1 MSSRNDGN
9 GSGSG
14 RGSTGSIEGDHILRK
29 LEGNGGG
36 ASQRPAQQKGTAPTG
51 TGTGNGGVTAALA
64 GELRAS
70 AARASGGATRPN
82 ELKLPTVKAPSLD
95 NIQVSVPQDTDITQ
109 EELLMRFHEMVRSR
123 SKTRERAPGE
133 PVQMGDTVVLDTLGY
148 AEGRLIPFS
157 ARSGLELEMAPSD
170 LLPGLC
176 EGLVGTPVG
185 GGQEVEVTLPDTYPV
200 EHLRGVRATFL
211 VDVVAAREVTMPVDA
226 ESDAF
231 VRSLGRGTTLE
242 SVMESIADEIAD
254 ERADD
259 MWLEAQERV
268 LDELVLR
275 TEVELTVEMV
285 DEEIRQA
292 WSATEARLLAQKDF
306 APDELQEAL
315 DGWLEDPNT
324 RLEAE
329 RRLRIAFALKAIIER
344 DRLQLSPEKL
354 NEVLEE
360 AVVPFGLSVDEAR
373 RALANPS
380 LAEGIRNSALQVV
393 AVRHVMSKAQLQ
405 FEGVPGVFSGNGKQ
419 LR

>member
-1 MSSRNDGN
+1 
-9 GSGSG
+9 
-14 RGSTGSIEGDHILRK
+14 
-29 LEGNGGG
+29 
-36 ASQRPAQQKGTAPTG
+36 
-51 TGTGNGGVTAALA
+51 
-64 GELRAS
+64 
-70 AARASGGATRPN
+70 
-82 ELKLPTVKAPSLD
+82 
-95 NIQVSVPQDTDITQ
+95 
-109 EELLMRFHEMVRSR
+109 
-123 SKTRERAPGE
+123 
-133 PVQMGDTVVLDTLGY
+133 
-148 AEGRLIPFS
+148 
-157 ARSGLELEMAPSD
+157 
-170 LLPGLC
+170 
-176 EGLVGTPVG
+176 
-185 GGQEVEVTLPDTYPV
+185 V

-211 VDVVAAREVTMPVDA
+211 VDVVAAREVTLPVDA

-242 SVMESIADEIAD
+242 SMMESIADDIAN

-315 DGWLEDPNT
+315 DGWLEDSHT

-344 DRLQLSPEKL
+344 DRLQLTPEKL

-360 AVVPFGLSVDEAR
+360 AVVPFGLSVEEAR
-373 RALANPS
+373 RALANPAM
-380 LAEGIRNSALQVV
+380 AEGIRNSALQVV
-393 AVRHVMSKAQLQ
+393 AVRHVMSRAQVQ
-405 FEGVPGVFSGNGKQ
+405 FEGIPGVFSGTGKP